1 MAGLMVDQAPGG
13 GVGGRNAAPTLGG
26 RGGSAL
32 PPSPGNTRGRPTAG
46 PRAARLRHSLPGACR
61 STPGSVVLSR
71 GKEARPPG
79 APRAEDPAIPACS
92 GGAPSV
98 RAGRAVLR

>member
-46 PRAARLRHSLPGACR
+46 SRAARLRHSLPGAR
-61 STPGSVVLSR
+61 GSTPGSVVLSR
-71 GKEARPPG
+71 AKGEAHALPAHPARRTRLSQHAAG
-79 APRAEDPAIPACS
+79 APPPS
-92 GGAPSV
+92 GRG
-98 RAGRAVLR
+98 GRC